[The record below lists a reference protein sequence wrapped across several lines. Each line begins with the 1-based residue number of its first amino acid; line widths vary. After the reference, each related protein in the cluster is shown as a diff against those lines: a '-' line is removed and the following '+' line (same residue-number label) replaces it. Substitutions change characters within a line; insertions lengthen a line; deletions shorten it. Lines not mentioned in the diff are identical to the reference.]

1 MVPVAVTCHMLSER
15 GPGDLGFGR
24 VERGLGKPAEG
35 QPVPAAPPGWLCGAL
50 EVGKYT
56 HASAEG
62 SSEGTAARTEGREG
76 VAVEGHHHDDRDER
90 NHNSTET
97 DDRNIPPGVRTGEL
111 LRRVGRHSVPPLTCS
126 LSPLD
131 LDALDLGQVVTSGT
145 RRGLGS
151 PGTAVRLCP
160 RMKRRSQG
168 ASCE

>member
-1 MVPVAVTCHMLSER
+1 MQ
-15 GPGDLGFGR
+15 
-24 VERGLGKPAEG
+24 RGLGKPTEG
-35 QPVPAAPPGWLCGAL
+35 QPVPAAPPESLRGAF
-50 EVGKYT
+50 EVGKYA

-62 SSEGTAARTEGREG
+62 GSEGAAARTEGREG

-97 DDRNIPPGVRTGEL
+97 DDRNITPGMRAGEL
-111 LRRVGRHSVPPLTCS
+111 VRRVGRHSVPPLTCS

-145 RRGLGS
+145 QRGLGR

-160 RMKRRSQG
+160 RMKR
-168 ASCE
+168 